1 MGKGKN
7 KGQSINRKLKR
18 GIIDLNGSS
27 LKRPFNNSKRNKNS
41 FQLEREK
48 FYFAMKDY
56 LNHIKNKDDN
66 TETD

>member
-18 GIIDLNGSS
+18 GVIDLNGSS

-56 LNHIKNKDDN
+56 LNHIKNKNDN

>member
-27 LKRPFNNSKRNKNS
+27 LKRPFNNSKRNKS
-41 FQLEREK
+41 S
-48 FYFAMKDY
+48 
-56 LNHIKNKDDN
+56 N
-66 TETD
+66 TRGRRKLG

>member
-18 GIIDLNGSS
+18 GVIDLNGSS

-48 FYFAMKDY
+48 FYFGMKDY